1 MNRSRMGLACL
12 GAAILGA
19 QSGFGEPRELNLP
32 GRTVPVARAE
42 VAAGVAGVITE
53 QLFRPGAEVKKGDVL
68 FRMDSGHFKA
78 TVERAES
85 VVEERRAKLTYLEA
99 NLRRKQQLV
108 KTKAVSE
115 DAVES
120 ALCERDSARAAL
132 KAAEAELVLAKG
144 DLAAC
149 EITSPITGFIGTP
162 RISVGNRVLIDS
174 DPLVPIVSSRPI
186 RVRFSLP
193 SGEFLRMFG
202 GRGSVACTNSVV
214 RLTLPDG
221 TRLPESGRIEYVE
234 NEMDESTD
242 SVRMYA
248 SFDNSELMLRP
259 GGTVAIALS
268 RRSDARS
275 TSQAGS
281 AK

>member
-1 MNRSRMGLACL
+1 MDKKLVGFVCLAAAPFATLNCL
-12 GAAILGA
+12 
-19 QSGFGEPRELNLP
+19 GEPRELNLP

-42 VAAGVAGVITE
+42 VTAGVAGVITE

-68 FRMDSGHFKA
+68 FRLDAGGFQIALK
-78 TVERAES
+78 RAEA

-120 ALCERDSARAAL
+120 ALCERDSARASL
-132 KAAEAELVLAKG
+132 KAAEAELALAKG
-144 DLAAC
+144 DLSAC
-149 EITSPITGFIGTP
+149 EITAPISGFIGTS
-162 RISVGNRVLIDS
+162 RVSVGNRVPS
-174 DPLVPIVSSRPI
+174 NSAPLVPIVSSRPI

>member
-1 MNRSRMGLACL
+1 MDKKLVGFVCLAAAPFATLNCL
-12 GAAILGA
+12 GGT
-19 QSGFGEPRELNLP
+19 RELNLP

-78 TVERAES
+78 IVERAEA

-120 ALCERDSARAAL
+120 ALCERDSAHAAL

-149 EITSPITGFIGTP
+149 AITAPITGFIGTP
-162 RISVGNRVLIDS
+162 RISVGNRVLADS
-174 DPLVPIVSSRPI
+174 DPLVPIVCSRPI

-193 SGEFLRMFG
+193 SSEFLRLFG
-202 GRGSVACTNSVV
+202 GRGSVACTNAVV
-214 RLTLPDG
+214 GLTLPDG
-221 TRLPESGRIEYVE
+221 KRLPECGRIEYVE
-234 NEMDESTD
+234 NEMDANTD
-242 SVRMYA
+242 SIRMFA
-248 SFDNSELMLRP
+248 SFDNSDLMLRP
-259 GGTVAIALS
+259 GGTVAISLS
-268 RRSDARS
+268 RLSDTRPE
-275 TSQAGS
+275 
-281 AK
+281 AKTETVK

>member
-1 MNRSRMGLACL
+1 MNIKLAGLVCAVIGSLNCL
-12 GAAILGA
+12 G
-19 QSGFGEPRELNLP
+19 ETRELNLP

-42 VAAGVAGVITE
+42 VVAGVAGVITE
-53 QLFRPGAEVKKGDVL
+53 QLFRPGSEVRRGDVL
-68 FRMDSGHFKA
+68 FRMDAGGAQIAVK
-78 TVERAES
+78 RAEA
-85 VVEERRAKLTYLEA
+85 VVEERRAKLAYLEA

-120 ALCERDSARAAL
+120 ALCERDSARASL
-132 KAAEAELVLAKG
+132 KAAEAELALAKG
-144 DLAAC
+144 DLSAC
-149 EITSPITGFIGTP
+149 EITAPITGFIGTP

-221 TRLPESGRIEYVE
+221 TRLPESGRIDYVD

-248 SFDNSELMLRP
+248 SFENSELMLRP
-259 GGTVAIALS
+259 GGTVAISLS
-268 RRSDARS
+268 CRNDARS
-275 TSQAGS
+275 VPQAENV
-281 AK
+281 K

>member
-1 MNRSRMGLACL
+1 MNKKLVGFMCLAAAAL
-12 GAAILGA
+12 GVSHCPGA
-19 QSGFGEPRELNLP
+19 PRELNLP

-42 VAAGVAGVITE
+42 VVAGVAGVITE
-53 QLFRPGAEVKKGDVL
+53 QLFRPGSEVRRGDVL
-68 FRMDSGHFKA
+68 FRMDAGGAQIAVK
-78 TVERAES
+78 RAEA
-85 VVEERRAKLTYLEA
+85 VVEERRAKLAYLEA

-120 ALCERDSARAAL
+120 ALCERDSARASL
-132 KAAEAELVLAKG
+132 KAAEAELALAKG
-144 DLAAC
+144 DLSAC
-149 EITSPITGFIGTP
+149 EITAPISGFIGTS
-162 RISVGNRVLIDS
+162 RVSVGNRVPS
-174 DPLVPIVSSRPI
+174 NSAPLVPIVSSRPI

-221 TRLPESGRIEYVE
+221 TRLPESGRIEYVD

-248 SFDNSELMLRP
+248 SFENSELMLRP
-259 GGTVAIALS
+259 GGTVAISLS
-268 RRSDARS
+268 CRNDARS
-275 TSQAGS
+275 VPQAENV
-281 AK
+281 K